1 MAGLQKS
8 RENIKNFNSIYME
21 KSTEKC
27 TKPDC
32 DCLEIAEQKA
42 GGQVK
47 SYPCLASHTEFTK
60 EKSSKTEKSKL
71 ETLISELRVEEENA
85 FGLAMQSIKDL
96 DFNLHYGFKGKSE
109 ALSLCIQKLN
119 SICEHL
125 NKNIKCQCDNEIKT
139 GQTSVMCCNIC
150 GKPDEDFWNMGEA
163 ESMEQGMIEKDLELE
178 SLKLYSEE
186 TSKRWSQ
193 GQQQIKLMRSVI
205 DKLINESK
213 PKYSE
218 AEKLIIKDS
227 IDRRFG
233 KSC

>member
-8 RENIKNFNSIYME
+8 RKNIKNFNSIYME
-21 KSTEKC
+21 KSIGKC

-47 SYPCLASHTEFTK
+47 NYPCLVSVTEFTK
-60 EKSSKTEKSKL
+60 KKSSEIEK
-71 ETLISELRVEEENA
+71 
-85 FGLAMQSIKDL
+85 
-96 DFNLHYGFKGKSE
+96 
-109 ALSLCIQKLN
+109 
-119 SICEHL
+119 ICEHL

-150 GKPDEDFWNMGEA
+150 GKPDEDFWNVGEA
-163 ESMEQGMIEKDLELE
+163 ESVEQGMIEKDLELE